1 MRPRKIKMDTA
12 ILPTIFFLH
21 KHTMPAANPILEKE
35 NQPNDSSAS
44 GIRPIRLWYFIGAIL
59 FTAVFELILIQV
71 FKILLPPSE
80 SLDSVCFVTYFIAL
94 VIQIPG
100 FIAGLIIFVITIK
113 QISIRKA
120 ICTAFSIFGML
131 IMIVINYRLFLA
143 VSPTLWLQICPVL
156 GSIPSFII
164 HMKAVVAKKKKN
176 EELV

>member
-1 MRPRKIKMDTA
+1 MDTA

-21 KHTMPAANPILEKE
+21 KHTMPAANPVLEKE

-100 FIAGLIIFVITIK
+100 FIAGLIIFFITIK